1 MRFFHFYESMLI
13 TSLKFKL
20 RMKNISKNRQV
31 IFDKLKAYV
40 PPGFEN
46 MVVNLLFENP
56 VSFKIVAPRSTKLGD
71 FRAGMNGEKPQI
83 TVNGD
88 LNQYAFL
95 ITTLHEFAHL
105 KAFIQFGHKIRPH
118 GDEWKTVYRNLLLPA
133 IDSGL
138 LPNDILNALVL
149 SLTNTKASS
158 CSDVN
163 LTRVLRSYDKPKEG
177 IALLESLPKNTTFVL
192 QGKHF
197 IKGELRRKRYLCDE
211 ISSNRK
217 YLVHALTEVKPLI

>member
-1 MRFFHFYESMLI
+1 
-13 TSLKFKL
+13 
-20 RMKNISKNRQV
+20 MKNTSNKRQ
-31 IFDKLKAYV
+31 IILEKLKAFV
-40 PPGFEN
+40 PAGFED

-71 FRAGMNGEKPQI
+71 FRAGMNGEKSQI

-88 LNQYAFL
+88 LNPYAFL
-95 ITTLHEFAHL
+95 VTTLHEFAHL
-105 KAFIQFGHKIRPH
+105 KTFLEFGHRVKPH
-118 GDEWKTVYRNLLLPA
+118 GEEWKNIYRGLLLPA

-138 LPNDILNALVL
+138 LPKDILNALVQ

-163 LTRVLRSYDKPKEG
+163 LTRVLRTYDKPKEG
-177 IALLESLPKNTTFVL
+177 IVLLESLPKNTTFVL

-197 IKGELRRKRYLCDE
+197 IKRELRRKRYLCDE
-211 ISSNRK
+211 ISSNKK

>member
-1 MRFFHFYESMLI
+1 
-13 TSLKFKL
+13 
-20 RMKNISKNRQV
+20 MKKTTNKRQV
-31 IFDKLKAYV
+31 ILDKLKAFV
-40 PPGFEN
+40 PTGFEE

-71 FRAGMNGEKPQI
+71 FRAGMNGEKSQI

-88 LNQYAFL
+88 LNPYAFL

-105 KAFIQFGHKIRPH
+105 KTYLEFGHRVKPH
-118 GDEWKTVYRNLLLPA
+118 GEEWKNSYRSLLLPA

-138 LPNDILNALVL
+138 LPKDILNALVV
-149 SLTNTKASS
+149 SLTSTKASS

-163 LTRVLRSYDKPKEG
+163 LTRVLRTYDKPKEG
-177 IALLESLPKNTTFVL
+177 VVLLESLPKNTTFVL

-197 IKGELRRKRYLCDE
+197 RKGELRRKRYLCDE
-211 ISSNRK
+211 ISSNKK

>member
-1 MRFFHFYESMLI
+1 
-13 TSLKFKL
+13 
-20 RMKNISKNRQV
+20 MKKTVNKKQAILE
-31 IFDKLKAYV
+31 KLKAFV
-40 PPGFEN
+40 PAGFEE
-46 MVVNLLFENP
+46 MVVNLLFENT

-71 FRAGMNGEKPQI
+71 FRAGMNGEKSQI

-88 LNQYAFL
+88 LNPYAFL

-105 KAFIQFGHKIRPH
+105 KTFLEFGHRVKPH
-118 GDEWKTVYRNLLLPA
+118 GEEWKNIYRSLLLPA

-138 LPNDILNALVL
+138 LPNDILNALVQ

-163 LTRVLRSYDKPKEG
+163 LTRVLRTYDKPKEG
-177 IALLESLPKNTTFVL
+177 IVLLESLPKNTTFVL

-197 IKGELRRKRYLCDE
+197 IKRELRRKRYLCDE
-211 ISSNRK
+211 VSSNKK

>member
-1 MRFFHFYESMLI
+1 MRKIGNKKQIILE
-13 TSLKFKL
+13 
-20 RMKNISKNRQV
+20 
-31 IFDKLKAYV
+31 KLKVFV
-40 PPGFEN
+40 PLGFEE
-46 MVVNLLFENP
+46 MVVNLLFENT

-71 FRAGMNGEKPQI
+71 FRAGMNGEKSQI

-88 LNQYAFL
+88 LNPYAFL

-105 KAFIQFGHKIRPH
+105 KTFLEFGHRVKPH
-118 GDEWKTVYRNLLLPA
+118 GDEWKNIYRKLLLPA

-138 LPNDILNALVL
+138 LPKDILSALVQ

-158 CSDVN
+158 CSDIS
-163 LTRVLRSYDKPKEG
+163 LTRVLRTYDKPKEG
-177 IALLESLPKNTTFVL
+177 IVLLESLPKNTTFVL

-197 IKGELRRKRYLCDE
+197 IKRELRRKRFLCDE
-211 ISSNRK
+211 ISSSKK